1 MRRIARPYALLL
13 LLPLLLSAVAPG
25 VAAYWRCDNAGCLPA
40 EAHASTAASCCGE
53 RVGSPDADSHAGVI
67 DARHLGTPPS
77 PRVCCCET
85 VAGSA
90 AACLLARLAGIHSLA
105 VSLAPVAL
113 CDAGPPAPQGRIGRP
128 AQFTPP
134 SPPDCHPTPGRRG
147 PPLS

>member
-1 MRRIARPYALLL
+1 MSGATVARPAPARDAAWGARSVTAVAALFGVFLALPVLAIVARALLG
-13 LLPLLLSAVAPG
+13 G
-25 VAAYWRCDNAGCLPA
+25 VF
-40 EAHASTAASCCGE
+40 AS
-53 RVGSPDADSHAGVI
+53 
-67 DARHLGTPPS
+67 
-77 PRVCCCET
+77 

-134 SPPDCHPTPGRRG
+134 PLPDRHATPGRRG